1 MVRVAGKIDTETFD
15 RFRCIVYEQ
24 AGISLGPHKE
34 ALVQARVSKR
44 LRALGIRS
52 YGEYLNLLEAD
63 GCEAELTLFV
73 DAICTNVTS
82 FFRES
87 HQFDFVTEQMQRWLA
102 EGQRRFRFWSSAC
115 SSGEEP
121 YSLAMTLLDATR
133 GYSDVDMRVLAT
145 DISTKVL
152 DRCLDGCYAADRLAD
167 VPDGWRDRFFSPVK
181 SNGVEA
187 YRVAPDVKDMIVFR
201 RMNLS
206 APPFPMKGP
215 LDIVMCRNVM
225 IYFDDVVRVSLL
237 NEIHRMLRPGGFLI
251 VGHAESLTGLDTDF
265 KYLRPAIYAR
275 R

>member
-1 MVRVAGKIDTETFD
+1 MLEKIDTETFD
-15 RFRCIVYEQ
+15 RFRCIVYDQ
-24 AGISLGPHKE
+24 VGISLGPHKE

-52 YGEYLNLLEAD
+52 YDEYLDLLEVD
-63 GCEAELTLFV
+63 DSGAELTLFV

-87 HQFDFVTEQMQRWLA
+87 HQFDFVNDQMHRWLGD
-102 EGQRRFRFWSSAC
+102 GQRRFRFWSAAC

-121 YSLAMTLLDATR
+121 YSLAMSLLDTAQ
-133 GYSDVDMRVLAT
+133 GYDDVDMRILAT

-152 DRCLDGCYAADRLAD
+152 DRCLDGCYEADKLTGI
-167 VPDGWRDRFFSPVK
+167 PDGWRERFFAPIDTAHGQVFRVSPQV
-181 SNGVEA
+181 
-187 YRVAPDVKDMIVFR
+187 RDMVLFR
-201 RMNLS
+201 RMNLA

-225 IYFDDVVRVSLL
+225 IYFDDAVRIALL
-237 NEIHRMLRPGGFLI
+237 HEIHRMLRPGGFLI
-251 VGHAESLTGLDTDF
+251 VGHAESLTGINTEF
-265 KYLRPAIYAR
+265 KYLRPAIYVR